1 MKKCDGTE
9 LVGGCL
15 FVRVC
20 VCACDDRNAVFTVK
34 GKRCLSNIFRVTG
47 EMASSK
53 AVKTSI

>member
-1 MKKCDGTE
+1 M
-9 LVGGCL
+9 
-15 FVRVC
+15 RVCMRAC